1 MTDSWLIDAVS
12 TAGLAVALAACA
24 GFRAW
29 MPLLLAGAL
38 SRAGIL
44 QLGGSF
50 AFLASNEA
58 LALFAL
64 ATVVELLGDKIPTVD
79 HALDLLSTFLRPAA
93 GAVLAASVF
102 GRITDPL
109 QSIAL
114 GIAFG
119 APSALVPHAGKA
131 ALRAVSTT
139 LTAGLANPVLS
150 FLEDLAT
157 LVLFALAVLVPILVA
172 LALVS
177 TGVILLRRLGP
188 RAIAAASR

>member
-58 LALFAL
+58 LALFAI
-64 ATVVELLGDKIPTVD
+64 ATVVELLGDKI
-79 HALDLLSTFLRPAA
+79 PAA